1 MIFVL
6 FGFFCSLRNT
16 STENERDGL
25 TAVVAF
31 LLLMLPPIRRDEKVV
46 ELQDEK
52 KWGRKE
58 ENCERDVCCF
68 IDLLFTGY
76 KKGAGRDLIMM
87 MIIIIV
93 FLVVVVEHSQWEE
106 NMV

>member
-52 KWGRKE
+52 NGEGRKKTARE
-58 ENCERDVCCF
+58 TFAALLICC
-68 IDLLFTGY
+68 LLDT
-76 KKGAGRDLIMM
+76 KKGLGGT
-87 MIIIIV
+87 
-93 FLVVVVEHSQWEE
+93 
-106 NMV
+106 